1 MQENILTFLGNDA
14 GFGDK
19 NNSAYFE
26 IKDELYLIDCGFS
39 VFNEVKNKFD
49 FNKYKNISV
58 IITHLHNDH
67 AGSLSQLILYL
78 WFIYKKKTNVIT
90 NCIHMKEYLEI
101 TGTPSVAYEIQNN
114 IDNLK
119 FIKTEH
125 TDYLDAYG
133 FILNI
138 ENKKIL
144 YTGDTRVLTPFL
156 PYLDNLDELYIDV
169 SKFGGAHLKINDIL
183 DDLKQMKAKGIKI
196 IPMHMDD
203 KDYIE
208 KLVSSLG

>member
-1 MQENILTFLGNDA
+1 MKKNILKFLGNDD

-19 NNSAYFE
+19 NNSAYLE
-26 IKDELYLIDCGFS
+26 INNELYLIDCGFT
-39 VFNEVKNKFD
+39 VFNEIKNKFD
-49 FNKYKNISV
+49 FNKYKNINV

-78 WFIYKKKTNVIT
+78 WFIYKKRTNVIT
-90 NCIHMKEYLEI
+90 NCVHMKEYLKI
-101 TGTPSVAYEIQNN
+101 TGTPSVAYEIRNN
-114 IDNLK
+114 IGNLK

-133 FILNI
+133 FVLNI

-169 SKFGGAHLKINDIL
+169 SKFGGAHLRIDDIL
-183 DDLKQMKAKGIKI
+183 DELKKIKNKRNQYYSNA
-196 IPMHMDD
+196 H
-203 KDYIE
+203 
-208 KLVSSLG
+208 GW

>member
-1 MQENILTFLGNDA
+1 MKKNILKFLGNDD

-19 NNSAYFE
+19 NNSAYLE
-26 IKDELYLIDCGFS
+26 INNELYLIDCGFT
-39 VFNEVKNKFD
+39 VFNEIKNKFD
-49 FNKYKNISV
+49 FNKYKNINV

-78 WFIYKKKTNVIT
+78 WFIYKKRTNVIT
-90 NCIHMKEYLEI
+90 NCVHMKEYLKI
-101 TGTPSVAYEIQNN
+101 TGTPSVAYEIRNN
-114 IDNLK
+114 IGNLK

-133 FILNI
+133 FVLNI

-169 SKFGGAHLKINDIL
+169 SKFGGAHLRIDDIL
-183 DDLKQMKAKGIKI
+183 DELKKIKNKRNKYYSNA
-196 IPMHMDD
+196 H
-203 KDYIE
+203 
-208 KLVSSLG
+208 G

>member
-19 NNSAYFE
+19 NNSAYLE
-26 IKDELYLIDCGFS
+26 IKDELYLIDCGFT
-39 VFNEVKNKFD
+39 VFNEIKNKFD
-49 FNKYKNISV
+49 FNKYKDINV

-78 WFIYKKKTNVIT
+78 WFIYKKKTNVIS
-90 NCIHMKEYLEI
+90 NCTHMKEYLEI

-169 SKFGGAHLKINDIL
+169 SKFGGAHLKIDDIL

-203 KDYIE
+203 KEYIE
-208 KLVSSLG
+208 NLINNL

>member
-1 MQENILTFLGNDA
+1 MKENIFTFLGKDD

-19 NNSAYFE
+19 NNSAYLE
-26 IKDELYLIDCGFS
+26 INDELFLIDCGFT

-78 WFIYKKKTNVIT
+78 WFIYKKRTNVIT
-90 NCIHMKEYLEI
+90 NCVHMKEYLEI
-101 TGTPSVAYEIQNN
+101 TGTPSVAYEIRNS
-114 IDNLK
+114 IENLR

-133 FILNI
+133 FVLNI
-138 ENKKIL
+138 DGKKIL
-144 YTGDTRVLTPFL
+144 YTGDTQVLTPFL

-169 SKFGGAHLKINDIL
+169 SKFGGAHLKIDDIL
-183 DDLKQMKAKGIKI
+183 DDLKQIKAKEIKI

>member
-1 MQENILTFLGNDA
+1 MKENNLTFLGNDD

-19 NNSAYFE
+19 NNSAYLE
-26 IKDELYLIDCGFS
+26 INNELYLIDCGFT
-39 VFNEVKNKFD
+39 VFNEIKNKFD
-49 FNKYKNISV
+49 FNKYKNINV

-90 NCIHMKEYLEI
+90 SCVHMKEYLEI

-138 ENKKIL
+138 EDKKIL

-169 SKFGGAHLKINDIL
+169 SKFGGAHLKIDDIL
-183 DDLKQMKAKGIKI
+183 DDLKQIKIKRIKI

-208 KLVSSLG
+208 KLVKSL